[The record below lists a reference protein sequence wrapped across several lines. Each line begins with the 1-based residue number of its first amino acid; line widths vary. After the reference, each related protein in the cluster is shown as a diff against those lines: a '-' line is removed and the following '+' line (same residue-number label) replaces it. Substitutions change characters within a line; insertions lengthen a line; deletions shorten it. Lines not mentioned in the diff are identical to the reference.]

1 MVDKIKNFIANV
13 EWLYLAK
20 VALVIIPVLIW
31 EAWVYI
37 LKGLNIATDWIN
49 VKGDKLLS
57 NFLLV
62 LFHCLKN

>member
-57 NFLLV
+57 NFLGT
-62 LFHCLKN
+62 